1 MRPTTTAAVALTGA
15 AMALPAVALAEP
27 EDPPSPTDIAL
38 AAPFAGHLTVKSRM
52 RAETREAEVERLTP
66 RLVRL
71 KRKLARARGEDFSA
85 RAERRRLRGDSPADL
100 RERVRDTRRD
110 LREAR
115 QAAAA
120 AAGVAAAPGANT
132 TAAPHLEAIAA
143 CESGGDPSAIGGGGL
158 YRGKYQFD
166 ARTWAS
172 VGGTGDPAAAPEAE
186 QDRRAAMLYAQSG
199 ATPWPVCGG

>member
-27 EDPPSPTDIAL
+27 QDPPSPTDIAL

-52 RAETREAEVERLTP
+52 RAEAGEAEVERLTP
-66 RLVRL
+66 RIVKL
-71 KRKLARARGEDFSA
+71 KRELAGARGEDFSA

-120 AAGVAAAPGANT
+120 GVAAAPGANT
-132 TAAPHLEAIAA
+132 TAAPRLEAIAA

-158 YRGKYQFD
+158 YRGKCQFD
-166 ARTWAS
+166 AQTWAS
-172 VGGTGDPAAAPEAE
+172 VGGTGDPAAAPEVE